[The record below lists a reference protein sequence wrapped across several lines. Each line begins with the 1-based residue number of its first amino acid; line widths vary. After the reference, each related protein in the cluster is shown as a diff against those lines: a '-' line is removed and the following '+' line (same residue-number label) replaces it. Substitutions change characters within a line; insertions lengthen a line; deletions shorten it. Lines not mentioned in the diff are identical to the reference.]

1 MLKNKALTYTVFVYA
16 VSALY
21 SLLYLIFPLNDKS
34 SPVSNII
41 TPVYMFIPLICSVI
55 LSKLVYKESFR
66 ENISLKFKWNDWYFF
81 ALLIPIVLAFLAFG
95 FSLLLPGISLAPD
108 MAGMLGKFKE
118 MLTPEQFEQAVKQ
131 SEHMKEVFKTDYY
144 YLIVGAL
151 NAVVF
156 GATINMVF
164 AFGEEAGWRGFL
176 LNALKDKGFFK
187 ASLIIGVIW
196 GVWHLPVIIQGHNY
210 GKYHVIGIF
219 MMTAWTVLLSPL
231 FTYVVYKTGSV
242 LSAAIMHGVINAAP
256 GIALAYIKGGDELT
270 MGITGFAGFLGL
282 IVINAGIFIYEKYF
296 AEEKVIF

>member
-16 VSALY
+16 VSAVY
-21 SLLYLIFPLNDKS
+21 SLLYLVFPAGDKT
-34 SPVSNII
+34 SPAGFVV
-41 TPVYMFIPLICSVI
+41 TVFYMFIPLICSAI

-66 ENISLKFKWNDWYFF
+66 ESISLKFKWNEWYVF
-81 ALLIPIVLAFLAFG
+81 AAVIPIVLAFLAFG
-95 FSLLLPGISLAPD
+95 FALILPGISLAPD
-108 MAGMLGKFKE
+108 MSGMLGKFKE
-118 MLTPEQFEQAVKQ
+118 MLTPEQFDQAIKQ
-131 SEHMKEVFKTDYY
+131 SENMKTMFKTDYY
-144 YLIVGAL
+144 YLIVGTI
-151 NAVVF
+151 NAIVL
-156 GATINMVF
+156 GATVNTVF

-187 ASLIIGVIW
+187 ASLIIGLIW

-210 GKYHVIGIF
+210 GKYHLIGIF

-242 LSAAIMHGVINAAP
+242 LSAAVMHGVLNASP

-270 MGITGFAGFLGL
+270 VGITGAAGFLGI

-296 AEEKVIF
+296 AKEKVIF